1 MKSSSILNVAL
12 VMSLLSS
19 AAFAAISPA
28 AEARVKYRYVNR
40 YVYVRRPVVAPRAMA
55 PKVVPAVAVASA
67 AAVPQFN
74 AEATTLQ
81 AGTPVIAGY
90 EGEKVYIA
98 PNERR
103 DFDFKLRQAVKNS
116 QGKTLLPYG
125 SVISG
130 RFEPAPGGTRFLAKS
145 IAINGRSYPLSA
157 QSKVINDVKDPRET
171 GTGAIAG
178 DAAIGAL
185 GGVILGGLT
194 GDRVIATEEVLA
206 GAAAGA
212 AVGNVTAPQV
222 VVLDANTDLQL
233 TLDRDFQVL

>member
-1 MKSSSILNVAL
+1 MKSSAFLNVAL

-19 AAFAAISPA
+19 AAFVALSPA
-28 AEARVKYRYVNR
+28 AEAHAKYRKTYVKR
-40 YVYVRRPVVAPRAMA
+40 YNQGYYYTRRPVVAPA
-55 PKVVPAVAVASA
+55 PIAST
-67 AAVPQFN
+67 PQFS

-81 AGTPVIAGY
+81 AGTPVLVGY
-90 EGEKVYIA
+90 EGERIYIA

-116 QGKTLLPYG
+116 QGRTLLPYG
-125 SVISG
+125 SVVSG

-171 GTGAIAG
+171 STGALAG

-185 GGVILGGLT
+185 GGVVLGGLT

-212 AVGNVTAPQV
+212 VVGNVTAPQV
-222 VVLDANTDLQL
+222 VILDANTDLQL

>member
-1 MKSSSILNVAL
+1 MKSSAFLNVAL

-19 AAFAAISPA
+19 AAFVAISPA

-40 YVYVRRPVVAPRAMA
+40 YVYVRRPVVAPK
-55 PKVVPAVAVASA
+55 PKPAAVVA
-67 AAVPQFN
+67 ATPAVPQFS

-81 AGTPVIAGY
+81 AGTPVIVGY
-90 EGEKVYIA
+90 EGERVYIA

-116 QGKTLLPYG
+116 QGRTLLPYG
-125 SVISG
+125 SVVSG
-130 RFEPAPGGTRFLAKS
+130 RFEPAPGGTRFFAKS

-171 GTGAIAG
+171 STGALAG

-185 GGVILGGLT
+185 GGVVLGGLT

-212 AVGNVTAPQV
+212 VVGNVTAPQV
-222 VVLDANTDLQL
+222 VILDANTDLQL
-233 TLDRDFQVL
+233 TLDRDFQIL

>member
-1 MKSSSILNVAL
+1 MKSSAILNVAL

-40 YVYVRRPVVAPRAMA
+40 YVYVRRPA
-55 PKVVPAVAVASA
+55 PKPAVSLKPAPVVAVAAA
-67 AAVPQFN
+67 AAVPQFS
-74 AEATTLQ
+74 AEAITLQ

-125 SVISG
+125 SVVSG

-145 IAINGRSYPLSA
+145 ISINGRSYPLSA

-212 AVGNVTAPQV
+212 AVGNATAPQV

-233 TLDRDFQVL
+233 TLDRDFQII

>member
-40 YVYVRRPVVAPRAMA
+40 YVYVRRPA
-55 PKVVPAVAVASA
+55 PKPAVALKPAPVVAVAAA

-74 AEATTLQ
+74 AEAITLQ

-125 SVISG
+125 SIVSG
-130 RFEPAPGGTRFLAKS
+130 RFEPVPGGTRFLAKS
-145 IAINGRSYPLSA
+145 ISINGRSYPLSA

-233 TLDRDFQVL
+233 TLDRDFQII

>member
-1 MKSSSILNVAL
+1 MKSSAFLNVAL

-19 AAFAAISPA
+19 AAFVAFSPA
-28 AEARVKYRYVNR
+28 AEARVKYRKTYITRNNYYIRKQV
-40 YVYVRRPVVAPRAMA
+40 VMPRPVVTPAAP
-55 PKVVPAVAVASA
+55 
-67 AAVPQFN
+67 VPQFST
-74 AEATTLQ
+74 EATTLQ
-81 AGTPVIAGY
+81 AGTPVIVGF

-103 DFDFKLRQAVKNS
+103 DFEFKLRQPVKNS
-116 QGKTLLPYG
+116 QGRTLLPFG
-125 SVISG
+125 SVVAG
-130 RFEPAPGGTRFLAKS
+130 RFEPAPGGTRFLATS

-171 GTGAIAG
+171 STGAIAG

-185 GGVILGGLT
+185 GGVVLGGLT

-233 TLDRDFQVL
+233 TLDRDFQIQ

>member
-1 MKSSSILNVAL
+1 MKSSAFLNVAL

-19 AAFAAISPA
+19 AAFVAFSPA
-28 AEARVKYRYVNR
+28 AEARVKYRRTYITRNNYYIRKQV
-40 YVYVRRPVVAPRAMA
+40 VMPRPAPA
-55 PKVVPAVAVASA
+55 PVAS
-67 AAVPQFN
+67 VPQFS

-81 AGTPVIAGY
+81 AGTPVIVGY
-90 EGEKVYIA
+90 EGEKVFIA

-103 DFDFKLRQAVKNS
+103 DFEFKLRQPVKNS
-116 QGKTLLPYG
+116 QGRTLLPFG
-125 SVISG
+125 SVVAG
-130 RFEPAPGGTRFLAKS
+130 RFEPAPGGTRFLASS
-145 IAINGRSYPLSA
+145 IAINGRSYALSA

-171 GTGAIAG
+171 STGAIAG

-185 GGVILGGLT
+185 GGVVLGGLT

-233 TLDRDFQVL
+233 TLDRDFQIQ

>member
-1 MKSSSILNVAL
+1 MKSSAILNVAL

-19 AAFAAISPA
+19 AAFVAFSPA
-28 AEARVKYRYVNR
+28 AEARVKYRRTYITRNNYYIR
-40 YVYVRRPVVAPRAMA
+40 KQVVMPAAPR
-55 PKVVPAVAVASA
+55 PAVAPIPVAS
-67 AAVPQFN
+67 VSQFN
-74 AEATTLQ
+74 AELTTLQ
-81 AGTPVIAGY
+81 AGTPVIVGF
-90 EGEKVYIA
+90 EGEKVFIA

-103 DFDFKLRQAVKNS
+103 DFEFKLRQPVKNS
-116 QGKTLLPYG
+116 QGRTLLPFG
-125 SVISG
+125 SVVAG
-130 RFEPAPGGTRFLAKS
+130 RFEPAPGGTRFLASS
-145 IAINGRSYPLSA
+145 IAINGRSYALSA

-171 GTGAIAG
+171 STGAIAG

-185 GGVILGGLT
+185 GGVVLGGLT

-233 TLDRDFQVL
+233 TLDRDFQIQ

>member
-1 MKSSSILNVAL
+1 MKSSAFLNVAL
-12 VMSLLSS
+12 VLSLLSS
-19 AAFAAISPA
+19 AAFVAISPA

-40 YVYVRRPVVAPRAMA
+40 YVYVRRPVVAP
-55 PKVVPAVAVASA
+55 KPAVAAPV

-74 AEATTLQ
+74 AEAVTLQ
-81 AGTPVIAGY
+81 AGTPVTVGY

-103 DFDFKLRQAVKNS
+103 DFDFKLRQPVKNT

-125 SVISG
+125 SVVSG

-145 IAINGRSYPLSA
+145 IAINGRSYALSA

-185 GGVILGGLT
+185 GGVVLGGLT

>member
-1 MKSSSILNVAL
+1 MKSSAFLNVAL

-19 AAFAAISPA
+19 AAFVAFSPA
-28 AEARVKYRYVNR
+28 AEARVKYRRTYITRNNYYIRKQV
-40 YVYVRRPVVAPRAMA
+40 VMPRPAPA
-55 PKVVPAVAVASA
+55 PVAS
-67 AAVPQFN
+67 VPQFS

-81 AGTPVIAGY
+81 AGTPVIVGY
-90 EGEKVYIA
+90 EGEKVFIA

-103 DFDFKLRQAVKNS
+103 DFEFKLRQPVKNS
-116 QGKTLLPYG
+116 QGRTLLPFG
-125 SVISG
+125 SVVAG
-130 RFEPAPGGTRFLAKS
+130 RFEPAPGGTRFLASS
-145 IAINGRSYPLSA
+145 ITINGRSYALSA

-171 GTGAIAG
+171 STGAIAG

-185 GGVILGGLT
+185 GGVVLGGLT

-233 TLDRDFQVL
+233 TLDRDFQIQ

>member
-1 MKSSSILNVAL
+1 MKSSAFLNVAL

-19 AAFAAISPA
+19 AAFVSLSPA

-40 YVYVRRPVVAPRAMA
+40 YVYVRRPVA
-55 PKVVPAVAVASA
+55 PKAASVVALKPAPVA

-74 AEATTLQ
+74 AEAVTLQ
-81 AGTPVIAGY
+81 AGTPVLVGY

-103 DFDFKLRQAVKNS
+103 DFDFKLRQPVKNS

-125 SVISG
+125 SVVSG

-145 IAINGRSYPLSA
+145 VAINGRSYALSA

-206 GAAAGA
+206 GAATGA

>member
-1 MKSSSILNVAL
+1 MKSSAFLNVVL

-19 AAFAAISPA
+19 AAFVAISPA
-28 AEARVKYRYVNR
+28 AEARVKYRKTYVKR
-40 YVYVRRPVVAPRAMA
+40 YNEGYYYARRPV
-55 PKVVPAVAVASA
+55 
-67 AAVPQFN
+67 AAVPQFS

-81 AGTPVIAGY
+81 AGTPVLVGY
-90 EGEKVYIA
+90 EGEKIYIA

-103 DFDFKLRQAVKNS
+103 DFEFKLRQPVKNS
-116 QGKTLLPYG
+116 QGRTLLPYG

-130 RFEPAPGGTRFLAKS
+130 RFDPAPGGTRFFAKS

-171 GTGAIAG
+171 STGAMAG

-185 GGVILGGLT
+185 GGVVLGGLT
-194 GDRVIATEEVLA
+194 GDHAIATEEVLA

-233 TLDRDFQVL
+233 TLDRDFQIL

>member
-1 MKSSSILNVAL
+1 MKSSAFLNVAL
-12 VMSLLSS
+12 VLSLLSS
-19 AAFAAISPA
+19 AAFVAISPA

-40 YVYVRRPVVAPRAMA
+40 YVYVRRPVVAPKA
-55 PKVVPAVAVASA
+55 AVAAPV

-74 AEATTLQ
+74 AEAVTLQ
-81 AGTPVIAGY
+81 AGTPVMVGY

-103 DFDFKLRQAVKNS
+103 DFDFKLRQPVKNS

-125 SVISG
+125 SVVSG

-145 IAINGRSYPLSA
+145 IAINGRSYALSA

-206 GAAAGA
+206 GAATGA

>member
-1 MKSSSILNVAL
+1 MKSSALLNVAL

-19 AAFAAISPA
+19 AVFVAISPA

-40 YVYVRRPVVAPRAMA
+40 YVYVRRPVVAP
-55 PKVVPAVAVASA
+55 KPAVAAPA

-74 AEATTLQ
+74 AEAVTLQ
-81 AGTPVIAGY
+81 AGTPVIVGY

-103 DFDFKLRQAVKNS
+103 DFDFKLRQPVKNS

-125 SVISG
+125 SVVSG

-145 IAINGRSYPLSA
+145 IAINGRSYALSA

-206 GAAAGA
+206 GAATGA

>member
-1 MKSSSILNVAL
+1 MKSSAFLNVAL
-12 VMSLLSS
+12 VMSLFSS
-19 AAFAAISPA
+19 AAFVAFSPA
-28 AEARVKYRYVNR
+28 AEARAKYRKTYITRNNYYIRKQV
-40 YVYVRRPVVAPRAMA
+40 VMPAPRPVVTP
-55 PKVVPAVAVASA
+55 A
-67 AAVPQFN
+67 AAVPQFS

-81 AGTPVIAGY
+81 AGTPVIVGY

-103 DFDFKLRQAVKNS
+103 GFEFKLRQPVKNS
-116 QGKTLLPYG
+116 QGRTLLPFG
-125 SVISG
+125 SIVAG
-130 RFEPAPGGTRFLAKS
+130 RFEPAPGGTRFLAQS

-171 GTGAIAG
+171 STGAIAG

-185 GGVILGGLT
+185 GGVVLGGLT
-194 GDRVIATEEVLA
+194 GDRVIVTEEVLA
-206 GAAAGA
+206 G

-233 TLDRDFQVL
+233 TLDRDFQIQ

>member
-12 VMSLLSS
+12 VMSVLSS

-40 YVYVRRPVVAPRAMA
+40 YVYVRRPAVAPKAMA
-55 PKVVPAVAVASA
+55 PRVVPAVAVAS

>member
-1 MKSSSILNVAL
+1 MKSSAFLNVAL

-19 AAFAAISPA
+19 AAFVAFSPA
-28 AEARVKYRYVNR
+28 AEARVKYRRTYITRNNYYIR
-40 YVYVRRPVVAPRAMA
+40 KQVVMTR
-55 PKVVPAVAVASA
+55 PAVTPAPAPVAS
-67 AAVPQFN
+67 VPQFS

-81 AGTPVIAGY
+81 AGTPVIVGY

-103 DFDFKLRQAVKNS
+103 DFEFKLRQPVKNS
-116 QGKTLLPYG
+116 QGRTLLPFG
-125 SVISG
+125 SVVAG
-130 RFEPAPGGTRFLAKS
+130 RFEPAPGGTRFLARS
-145 IAINGRSYPLSA
+145 IAINGRSYALSA

-171 GTGAIAG
+171 STGAIAG

-185 GGVILGGLT
+185 GGVVLGGLT
-194 GDRVIATEEVLA
+194 GDRAIATEEVLA

-233 TLDRDFQVL
+233 TLDRDFQIQ